1 GSSSPEGAF
10 AVCYSAQVQADYKKY
25 MTMFGAEMSIREF
38 YDVFYRRGLD
48 AKIKIPK
55 AVEASFANPQTD
67 DERAI
72 KALIDE
78 YNNKQAAKLEEEL
91 F

>member
-1 GSSSPEGAF
+1 M
-10 AVCYSAQVQADYKKY
+10 CYSAQVQADYKKY
-25 MTMFGAEMSIREF
+25 VTMFGAEMSIREF

-72 KALIDE
+72 
-78 YNNKQAAKLEEEL
+78 
-91 F
+91 